1 MTCDE
6 DVCKNMR
13 LQELYI
19 LRVRILYLI
28 DDIGWLRELMKGWGF
43 DSRNPL
49 KSDSFIM
56 PKLVQ
61 YEADLRYIAE
71 NVGSIIKDKEE
82 ASE

>member
-6 DVCKNMR
+6 DVCKNMQ
-13 LQELYI
+13 LNELYTMNH
-19 LRVRILYLI
+19 RIFHLI
-28 DDIGWLRELMKGWGF
+28 EDVSKLRELMKGWGF

-71 NVGSIIKDKEE
+71 NVGNIIKDKEE

>member
-1 MTCDE
+1 MSYDE
-6 DVCKNMR
+6 DVCKNMQ
-13 LQELYI
+13 LHELYVMS
-19 LRVRILYLI
+19 VRIHCLI

-71 NVGSIIKDKEE
+71 NVGNIIKDKEE